1 MPGLYAVGEIACTG
15 VHGANRLASNSLLE
29 GPGVR
34 HPRGPAHRRAGA
46 AGALRPLEPV
56 ARPGD
61 EALVAAAS
69 RARVQRIASDGPGPL
84 RSGDG
89 LRRAVAA
96 LDAVPTDAHLRT
108 DEGRRLAAPQ
118 VAEWETTNVHQVA
131 TVLTAAALEREE
143 SRGGHARSDFP
154 ATDPSW
160 RVRLELSLDANGD
173 LVSRRAPLT

>member
-1 MPGLYAVGEIACTG
+1 

-29 GPGVR
+29 GLVFATRAAR
-34 HPRGPAHRRAGA
+34 HITTQVAS
-46 AGALRPLEPV
+46 GALTRLDPV
-56 ARPGD
+56 ARPGG

-69 RARVQRIASDGPGPL
+69 RARVQRIASEGPGPL

-96 LDAVPTDAHLRT
+96 LEAVPTDAHLRT
-108 DEGRRLAAPQ
+108 HEGRRLAAPQ

-143 SRGGHARSDFP
+143 SRGGHARTDFP
-154 ATDPSW
+154 EPVDAW
-160 RVRLELSLDANGD
+160 RVRLELSLDADGA
-173 LVSRRAPLT
+173 LVSRRSSLA